1 VPYSRVSRFHIPT
14 PARRCV
20 AARSYRIASERGSSN
35 HTCHI
40 GWWEAAGRERLPV
53 RACAGQTGAMPTQ
66 GSCQTGFALGRSAA
80 MRAYLVQ
87 CPIICQI
94 VEVWRS
100 LDWVPAHRGRVS
112 RRTRMQHCGK
122 MASAAQTRL
131 QTDASWRDVHRG
143 SAAVTAHVLMITMH
157 SVVPAGQ
164 LPYA

>member
-1 VPYSRVSRFHIPT
+1 
-14 PARRCV
+14 
-20 AARSYRIASERGSSN
+20 
-35 HTCHI
+35 
-40 GWWEAAGRERLPV
+40 
-53 RACAGQTGAMPTQ
+53 
-66 GSCQTGFALGRSAA
+66 

-143 SAAVTAHVLMITMH
+143 SAAVTAYVLMITMH

-164 LPYA
+164 LPYAQTGANGQEGGTVISAHSSAAAQRNHARRMMSA